1 MATRFPFGCLSRAN
15 QKRAA
20 ALFFDAGNNDGYLY
34 ELDVDAEVICRCR
47 PPTPFPTWMLGGP
60 SPWRGA
66 FRKGYLAFTG
76 GEPRASCPY
85 RDKRSES
92 GRITWSRAFQASWH
106 DGWLYAQTVAH
117 A

>member
-1 MATRFPFGCLSRAN
+1 MATRFPFVCLSRAN
-15 QKRAA
+15 QKSAA
-20 ALFFDAGNNDGYLY
+20 AQFFDACENDRYLY
-34 ELDVDAEVICRCR
+34 ELDVKGAVLCRRR
-47 PPTPFPTWMLGGP
+47 PLAPMPVGVLCK

-66 FRKGYLAFTG
+66 FWKGYLAFTS
-76 GEPRASCPY
+76 GEPRTSCPY
-85 RDKRSES
+85 RDRRNES